1 MSANCLPEDLKVN
14 NPDEKA
20 ATHQPLE
27 GDLNPEEL
35 QQEIRKYLRY
45 LPQVAEPNLA
55 RVREIQEQIRQG
67 TYLTQEMIEETA
79 SRLALRFLRK
89 E

>member
-1 MSANCLPEDLKVN
+1 MTPPCTSGHSEVKTLTSQQTEGELTPTQLQ
-14 NPDEKA
+14 DEV
-20 ATHQPLE
+20 
-27 GDLNPEEL
+27 
-35 QQEIRKYLRY
+35 RKYVRY

-55 RVREIQEQIRQG
+55 RVREIRDEIQRG
-67 TYLTQEMIEETA
+67 TYLTREMIEETA